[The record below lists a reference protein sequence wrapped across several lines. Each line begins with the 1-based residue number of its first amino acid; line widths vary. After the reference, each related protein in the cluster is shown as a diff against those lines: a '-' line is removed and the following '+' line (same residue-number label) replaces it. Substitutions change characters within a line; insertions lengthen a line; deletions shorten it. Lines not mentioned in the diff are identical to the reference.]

1 MSSESSKRIHSTMSI
16 PQVQLAGKTVGQ
28 MGFGL
33 MQLTWNPSPPPEEQ
47 SLAAMKT
54 AADAGATAWSTA
66 GFYGNPGDGQSNLKL
81 IRKFFDKY
89 PQYRDKIVLVVKG
102 TMDEKIHV
110 RADDIEWCRN
120 ELKVIREILGP
131 EKDIDVYSPS
141 RLPPNCS
148 DATKVQI
155 FKNMA
160 TLQKEGLFKA
170 VGASEL
176 SAATLEM
183 VSKVVPIAVVEIE
196 VSLWSYEQEIQDV
209 IKWSKQHQVPV
220 FCYSPLGRGFLSRK
234 WSRPEDIPDGNF
246 QKYLPR
252 FQGEAFYE
260 NLKLV
265 DSLDQLS
272 KEKGMKT
279 TQMALAWVTNLS
291 PYQNIPIPG
300 SSNSERILENV
311 ESSKVK
317 FSKEDHES
325 IDKVLSSF
333 SFNGGRYMDAMNG
346 LQMQ

>member
-1 MSSESSKRIHSTMSI
+1 
-16 PQVQLAGKTVGQ
+16 
-28 MGFGL
+28 
-33 MQLTWNPSPPPEEQ
+33 
-47 SLAAMKT
+47 
-54 AADAGATAWSTA
+54 
-66 GFYGNPGDGQSNLKL
+66 
-81 IRKFFDKY
+81 
-89 PQYRDKIVLVVKG
+89 
-102 TMDEKIHV
+102 MDEKIHV
-110 RADDIEWCRN
+110 RADEYVTRPPVYLFRYARSTSADSSGSYSIEWCRN

-183 VSKVVPIAVVEIE
+183 VSKVRLAFLSPANGFLLIVAQVVPIAVVEIE

-291 PYQNIPIPG
+291 PYVSLI
-300 SSNSERILENV
+300 SR
-311 ESSKVK
+311 
-317 FSKEDHES
+317 
-325 IDKVLSSF
+325 
-333 SFNGGRYMDAMNG
+333 A
-346 LQMQ
+346 